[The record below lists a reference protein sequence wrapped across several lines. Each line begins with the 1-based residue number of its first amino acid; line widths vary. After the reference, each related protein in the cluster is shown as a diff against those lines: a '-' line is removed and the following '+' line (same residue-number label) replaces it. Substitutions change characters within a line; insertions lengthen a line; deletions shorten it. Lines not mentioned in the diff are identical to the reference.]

1 MCLISFRFSCFNS
14 VPYSNMYCCVLQA
27 WSITYHSWL
36 TFVLLLAA
44 CFIWM
49 VPQSRKA
56 CLLCSPAVVLYGEV
70 LLIIQ
75 FVYGMNL
82 TELPE
87 ESNGIKLDEIGL
99 KKFKYP
105 CLQLALQ
112 VNTNTT
118 QKNLNVD
125 EFLFISMQNWCIIL
139 RKAQCIEKLLRK
151 IH

>member
-1 MCLISFRFSCFNS
+1 MYKFHFVLETVLCF
-14 VPYSNMYCCVLQA
+14 MYMLQA

-56 CLLCSPAVVLYGEV
+56 CLVCSPAVVLYGEV

-82 TELPE
+82 KELPE

-112 VNTNTT
+112 VNANTT
-118 QKNLNVD
+118 QKQDLNLMN
-125 EFLFISMQNWCIIL
+125 FYKFG
-139 RKAQCIEKLLRK
+139 A
-151 IH
+151 